1 MPHVSTQCFHEA
13 DPRHSLPVCAPQEIE
28 AMKKRVKEM
37 EDEAKKIEDMQNNVE
52 KSLKPKP

>member
-1 MPHVSTQCFHEA
+1 
-13 DPRHSLPVCAPQEIE
+13 
-28 AMKKRVKEM
+28 MKKRVKEM